1 MQLILVCVLAFL
13 FAGCNTRSQGKRD
26 PAIATAFAG
35 PVSLPLRAEV
45 NPKSKTVSTVNH
57 GDKLEVLQVRRRFV
71 RVRGPKDEEGWT
83 EARNL
88 LGPDPHVA
96 DRPLLGDHVGLR
108 FAA

>member
-1 MQLILVCVLAFL
+1 MLARQLLGRSGGVDRKSGNSRSSRTMQLVLVCVLALL
-13 FAGCNTRSQGKRD
+13 FAGCNPRSQGKRD

-71 RVRGPKDEEGWT
+71 RVRGP
-83 EARNL
+83 
-88 LGPDPHVA
+88 
-96 DRPLLGDHVGLR
+96 
-108 FAA
+108 